1 MTIQFSTKIFPQA
14 DLQSP
19 KLQKSSLKS
28 LLSHS
33 ADCLVLAYSKAD
45 LDSFAGAK
53 GAKAKVGFLTE
64 LDLLLGGSVNHANIV
79 GDLDSQQASVCV
91 LRAEKSWVANGIKAK
106 RVMLVSLGDIHLA
119 SERSLTTYSKVARAA
134 LKLLSGGSIE
144 SALWFTPSFAL
155 AHQSDFIAQE
165 VRLTVQ
171 YAGDQS
177 YRFGV
182 RQPAMKFKAKDKADA
197 FKQLIFAGNDSC
209 AKELKAAV
217 EQGIA
222 MVEGMNLAKDLGNLP
237 PNICTPTYLGKTAQG
252 LSKKTGL
259 KVEVL
264 GRKQIEALGMGSFLS
279 VAKGS
284 DTPPQFIVMRHQGGK
299 AGEAPIVLVGKGITF
314 DTGGISLKPGEAMDE
329 MKYDMCGAASVIGT
343 MYAASLMKLKKN
355 VIGVIPTCENMPSGQ
370 ATRPGDIVKSMSG
383 QTIEI
388 LNTDAEGRLILCDAL
403 TYVERFK
410 PAAVIDIATLTGA
423 CIIALGHV
431 HSGLFSE
438 DESLVNELTKA
449 GHASLDTVWRLP
461 LDAAYHEQLKSN
473 FADVANIGGR
483 PAGSVTAA
491 CFLSRFT
498 EKYKWAHLDIA
509 GTAWKS
515 GAAKGSTGR
524 PVPLLVNFLLERK

>member
-1 MTIQFSTKIFPQA
+1 MTIQFSTKIFPKA
-14 DLQSP
+14 DLQNA
-19 KLQKSSLKS
+19 KELKSSLKT
-28 LLSHS
+28 LLAQTS
-33 ADCLVLAYSKAD
+33 DCLVLAYSKAD
-45 LDSFAGAK
+45 LDSFVGVK
-53 GAKAKVGFLTE
+53 GTKSKSGLLAE
-64 LDLLLGGSVNHANIV
+64 LDLLSGGSVSHAHLL
-79 GDLDSQQASVCV
+79 GDLDAQQASVCV
-91 LRAEKSWVANGIKAK
+91 LRGDKSWVASGIKAK
-106 RVMLVSLGDIHLA
+106 RVLLLSLGDMRLE
-119 SERSLTTYSKVARAA
+119 SERSLVTFSKAARAA
-134 LKLLSGGSIE
+134 LKALSSSSIE
-144 SALWFTPSFAL
+144 NALWFIPSFAL
-155 AHQSDFIAQE
+155 GHRADFIAEE
-165 VRLTVQ
+165 VRLTIQ

-182 RQPAMKFKAKDKADA
+182 RQPTMKFKVKDKADA
-197 FKQLIFAGNDSC
+197 FKHLVFAGNNEC
-209 AKELKAAV
+209 AKDLKSAV

-222 MVEGMNLAKDLGNLP
+222 MVEGMHLAKDLGNLP
-237 PNICTPTYLGKTAQG
+237 PNICTPTYLGKAAQG
-252 LSKKTGL
+252 LSKKVGL

-264 GRKQIEALGMGSFLS
+264 GRKQIETLGMGSFLS
-279 VAKGS
+279 VANGS

-299 AGEAPIVLVGKGITF
+299 VGEAPIVLVGKGITF

-343 MYAASLMKLKKN
+343 MYSIGLMKLKKN
-355 VIGVIPTCENMPSGQ
+355 VVGVVPTCENMPSAK

-410 PAAVIDIATLTGA
+410 PKAVIDIATLTGA
-423 CIIALGHV
+423 CVIALGHV

-438 DESLVNELTKA
+438 DEGLVDALTKA
-449 GHASLDTVWRLP
+449 GRASLDTVWRLP
-461 LDAAYHEQLKSN
+461 LDAAYQEQLKSN
-473 FADVANIGGR
+473 FADIANIGGR

-524 PVPLLVNFLLERK
+524 PVPLLVNFLLEQK